1 MATASALI
9 KATPGQKA
17 TAKGRGR
24 GQGGSVGREVV
35 PNADAAHNIAPQCN
49 AIQHCAALMTAVLVF
64 WQRCQAGGGGC
75 ISHCTASF
83 TASFS
88 PSLSSSRTLTNVW
101 IYNCFILWPGPVTST
116 DAAHA
121 TLEMHWVRMALAAQC
136 AKWAL
141 QGRFIYTEIHAH
153 TVRTHTHIKIFHL
166 STIAICWLLMPKT
179 LVFIFISRANVCRV
193 NSNRFMKAI
202 R

>member
-9 KATPGQKA
+9 KATPGQTA
-17 TAKGRGR
+17 AAKGRGR
-24 GQGGSVGREVV
+24 GQEGSVGREVV

-64 WQRCQAGGGGC
+64 WQRCQAGGGGGC

-83 TASFS
+83 SPFLS
-88 PSLSSSRTLTNVW
+88 PSRRLTNVW
-101 IYNCFILWPGPVTST
+101 IYNCFLLWPGPVTST

-121 TLEMHWVRMALAAQC
+121 TLEMHWVRTALAAQC

-153 TVRTHTHIKIFHL
+153 TLHRHTHT
-166 STIAICWLLMPKT
+166 
-179 LVFIFISRANVCRV
+179 
-193 NSNRFMKAI
+193 
-202 R
+202 

>member
-1 MATASALI
+1 MQRNSTLCGTNDRSFGFLATL
-9 KATPGQKA
+9 PGRRRRRLHF
-17 TAKGRGR
+17 TL
-24 GQGGSVGREVV
+24 
-35 PNADAAHNIAPQCN
+35 
-49 AIQHCAALMTAVLVF
+49 HCLF
-64 WQRCQAGGGGC
+64 
-75 ISHCTASF
+75 F
-83 TASFS
+83 
-88 PSLSSSRTLTNVW
+88 SLSLSPSRTLTNVW

-116 DAAHA
+116 HAAHA